1 MSQPPQHASWADDV
15 EEEEAQEC
23 GKAGGRRASS
33 GGAAAPPP
41 ARGRAASASPAPPP
55 AGSDDNDGDYGAA
68 PTAVAAVDDWHPG
81 MPVQRGAARA
91 RLDMAHGFL
100 AGIVR
105 NQRDRDA
112 YEQAWQKAQ
121 AASGDDYQR
130 KWGRAP
136 VQRDGRDWNQ

>member
-1 MSQPPQHASWADDV
+1 MV
-15 EEEEAQEC
+15 TTLV
-23 GKAGGRRASS
+23 GGI
-33 GGAAAPPP
+33 PIP
-41 ARGRAASASPAPPP
+41 AIMPLPSI
-55 AGSDDNDGDYGAA
+55 A